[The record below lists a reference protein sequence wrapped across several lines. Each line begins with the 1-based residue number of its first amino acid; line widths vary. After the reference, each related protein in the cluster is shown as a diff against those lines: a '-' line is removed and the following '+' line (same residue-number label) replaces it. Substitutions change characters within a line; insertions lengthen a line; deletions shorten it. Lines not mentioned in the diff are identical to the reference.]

1 MRCGERSR
9 VAIAPAYEDG
19 ADGALHVYDVELL
32 SAAPPMV
39 TRGNASG
46 VAAVAAA
53 AAAAAAAA
61 GGGGGGSSSS
71 LRGMSAE
78 ARHTAAI
85 ASRERGKRLFAAGEY
100 EAATDEFE

>member
-53 AAAAAAAA
+53 AAAAAA

>member
-53 AAAAAAAA
+53 AAAAAG